1 MKKKL
6 FILVLVLAF
15 AVLLAVPAMA
25 ADPIVLE
32 DVGHVELALA
42 LQEAS
47 ESYSLTG
54 ETVEVVVENATISLG
69 SLPSGLGLWSTKDL
83 DIDDGVTLVLR
94 FSTICFTGEASDIH
108 IWDGGTLVLDDGA
121 AIEWGGFDGHIWVHN
136 NFGDPGFFN
145 ARKGTVDRGANA
157 DVNGVNSIRNAGLI
171 RLAFEGQIGEITT
184 LTVGSREG
192 SVEIL
197 PFADYSELDAYIAEA
212 EALNP
217 KDYTQATWAALEE
230 ALANAKGVYRFLEI
244 EDQEIID
251 DAALALREALDSL
264 LSVVNAKFVSIIE
277 TSKNSRVWVL
287 TFTVEV
293 VRYGDGATEVV
304 EYSIDLSGNNA
315 NLDGTYTF
323 KDDIYL
329 AGYTLTY
336 DIKGNASNIKA
347 FAIAQ
352 R

>member
-6 FILVLVLAF
+6 FILVLALAF
-15 AVLLAVPAMA
+15 AFLSAAPALA
-25 ADPIVLE
+25 ADQVALA

-54 ETVEVVVENATISLG
+54 EPVEIVLEDSKIFLG

-83 DIDDGVTLVLR
+83 DIDEGVTLILR

-121 AIEWGGFDGHIWVHN
+121 AIEWGGFDGHIWIHN
-136 NFGDPGFFN
+136 NFGDPGVFN
-145 ARKGTVDRGANA
+145 ARKGTVDRGANV

-171 RLAFEGQIGEITT
+171 HLAYEGQIGEITT
-184 LTVGSREG
+184 LTVGPREG
-192 SVEIL
+192 LVQIT
-197 PFADYSELDAYIAEA
+197 PFADYGELDALIAEA

-230 ALANAKGVYRFLEI
+230 ALANAKNVYRFIEM

-264 LSVVNAKFVSIIE
+264 LSVVKAKYVSIIE

-293 VRYGDGATEVV
+293 VRYGDGAVEVV
-304 EYSIDLSGNNA
+304 EYSINLNGNNA

-323 KDDIYL
+323 KDSIHL

-336 DIKGNASNIKA
+336 DIKGNGSNIKA
-347 FAIAQ
+347 FEIVQ